1 MQLINKLMMLG
12 MNVGDMP
19 KAKTFYAVK
28 LGLKVT
34 TDYRKDDDN
43 WWVTLASPEGGA
55 SITLAR
61 ATGYE
66 NMKPGTMTVYFETS
80 DIDVANKE
88 LSSRG
93 VKVNEVQDD
102 LFGPGSGVRWF
113 NLEDPDGNQVIL
125 AQAHKS
131 RAPF

>member
-1 MQLINKLMMLG
+1 MQVINKLMMVG
-12 MNVGDMP
+12 MNLGDMP
-19 KAKTFYAVK
+19 KAKEFYAVK

-66 NMKPGTMTVYFETS
+66 NMKPGTMTLYFETS
-80 DIDVANKE
+80 DIDAANKE
-88 LSSRG
+88 LSSKG

-102 LFGPGSGVRWF
+102 LFGPGSGVKWF
-113 NLEDPDGNQVIL
+113 NLEDPDGNQVL
-125 AQAHKS
+125 LVQA
-131 RAPF
+131 